1 MMADKDIIFE
11 TQDSGKITIA
21 NEVVMSIA
29 GQALEDIKG
38 VAVAT
43 SIAEGIVDKL
53 IKKNTARGISIY
65 TDEETGLTDID
76 VHVNVDYGINV
87 LEISWSVQEAVK
99 KNVTSMTDVKIGNV
113 NVFVDGLTVEK
124 EPKAKKEPKKEK
136 EVKED
141 K

>member
-1 MMADKDIIFE
+1 MMADKEIIFE
-11 TQDSGKITIA
+11 TQDNGKIMIA

-29 GQALEDIKG
+29 AQALEEIKG
-38 VAVAT
+38 VTVAT
-43 SIAEGIVDKL
+43 SIAEGIVDKI

-99 KNVTSMTDVKIGNV
+99 KNVTAMTDVKVGNV

-124 EPKAKKEPKKEK
+124 EPKPKKEKEPKKE
-136 EVKED
+136 VKEE

>member
-1 MMADKDIIFE
+1 MMADKEIIFE
-11 TQDSGKITIA
+11 TQENGKIMIA

-29 GQALEDIKG
+29 AQALEEIKG
-38 VAVAT
+38 VVVAT
-43 SIAEGIVDKL
+43 SIAEGIVDKI

-65 TDEETGLTDID
+65 TDEETGLTDVD

-99 KNVTSMTDVKIGNV
+99 KNVTAMTDVKVGNV

-124 EPKAKKEPKKEK
+124 EPKPKKEKEPKKE
-136 EVKED
+136 VKEE

>member
-1 MMADKDIIFE
+1 MADKEIIFE
-11 TQDSGKITIA
+11 TQENGKIMIA

-29 GQALEDIKG
+29 AQALEEIKG
-38 VAVAT
+38 VVVAT
-43 SIAEGIVDKL
+43 SIAEGIVDKI

-65 TDEETGLTDID
+65 TDEETGLTDVD

-99 KNVTSMTDVKIGNV
+99 KNVTAMTDVKVGNV

-124 EPKAKKEPKKEK
+124 EPKPKKEKEPKKE
-136 EVKED
+136 VKEE

>member
-11 TQDSGKITIA
+11 TQDNGKIMIA

-29 GQALEDIKG
+29 AQALEDIKG

-43 SIAEGIVDKL
+43 SIAEGIVDKI

-65 TDEETGLTDID
+65 TDEGTGLTDID

-99 KNVTSMTDVKIGNV
+99 KNVTAMTDVKVGNV
-113 NVFVDGLTVEK
+113 NVFVDGLTIEK
-124 EPKAKKEPKKEK
+124 EPKPKKEKEPKKE
-136 EVKED
+136 VKEE

>member
-11 TQDSGKITIA
+11 TQENGKIMIA

-29 GQALEDIKG
+29 AQALEDIKG
-38 VAVAT
+38 VSVVT
-43 SIAEGIVDKL
+43 SIAEGIVDKI

-99 KNVTSMTDVKIGNV
+99 KNITAMTDVKVGNV

-124 EPKAKKEPKKEK
+124 EPKVKKEK
-136 EVKED
+136 EAKKEVKEEN
-141 K
+141 

>member
-1 MMADKDIIFE
+1 MADKEIIFE
-11 TQDSGKITIA
+11 TQENGKIMIA

-29 GQALEDIKG
+29 AQALEDIKG
-38 VAVAT
+38 VSVAT
-43 SIAEGIVDKL
+43 SIAEGIVDKI

-99 KNVTSMTDVKIGNV
+99 KNVTAMTDVKVGNV

-124 EPKAKKEPKKEK
+124 EAKAKKEPKKE
-136 EVKED
+136 VKEEN
-141 K
+141 

>member
-11 TQDSGKITIA
+11 TQENGKIMIA

-29 GQALEDIKG
+29 AQALEDIKG
-38 VAVAT
+38 VSVAT
-43 SIAEGIVDKL
+43 SIAEGIVDKI

-99 KNVTSMTDVKIGNV
+99 KNVTAMTDVKVGNV

-124 EPKAKKEPKKEK
+124 EPKTKKEPKKEIK
-136 EVKED
+136 EEN
-141 K
+141 

>member
-11 TQDSGKITIA
+11 TQDNGKIMIA

-29 GQALEDIKG
+29 AQALEDIKG
-38 VAVAT
+38 VSVAT

-53 IKKNTARGISIY
+53 IKKNTARGISIF
-65 TDEETGLTDID
+65 TNDETGITDID
-76 VHVNVDYGINV
+76 VHINVDYGINV

-99 KNVTSMTDVKIGNV
+99 KNVTAMTDVKVGNV

-124 EPKAKKEPKKEK
+124 EPKPKKEK
-136 EVKED
+136 EVKKEV
-141 K
+141 KEEK